1 MCIRDSIVV
10 DASFI
15 SNMKRFKSIQDIVEQ
30 STYDRKIIVTSNI
43 TVESNHNVIV
53 VDYSSYINEEQ
64 CIADNAGLMC
74 INLLKKVGV
83 QDIVLA
89 GFDGFS
95 TDIKQNF
102 YEQSMTID
110 VEAERLIRIN
120 VATAKK
126 VAQLEKQ
133 MKIKFLTNT
142 VYKE

>member
-1 MCIRDSIVV
+1 MMRLDSFTWTARPVSYTHLDV
-10 DASFI
+10 Y
-15 SNMKRFKSIQDIVEQ
+15 KRQ
-30 STYDRKIIVTSNI
+30 
-43 TVESNHNVIV
+43 VIV

-120 VATAKK
+120 AVSYTHLMCK
-126 VAQLEKQ
+126 
-133 MKIKFLTNT
+133 
-142 VYKE
+142 